1 MIYLDIRDTAVHL
14 NEGGREGWTGKG
26 GGWRRVRE
34 PLRCIVSRRGT
45 SVIIQIHLPSLACG
59 EKRGR
64 RRRMRL
70 GDPIFW
76 QFFPISSKGKRG
88 GGAFRSTCVRAVRVP
103 EEPAFM
109 AAAYVSALRRHR
121 PSRSR
126 NMFLFAKLRRAPL
139 GLTSGPFFATEK
151 VPSTTKGA
159 CPSCQECL

>member
-1 MIYLDIRDTAVHL
+1 MR
-14 NEGGREGWTGKG
+14 EGGRGGLEREGRKG
-26 GGWRRVRE
+26 TLALHCFKKRHICHHSDSFALLGLRREEGG
-34 PLRCIVSRRGT
+34 
-45 SVIIQIHLPSLACG
+45 
-59 EKRGR
+59 

-76 QFFPISSKGKRG
+76 QFFLISSKGKRG

-126 NMFLFAKLRRAPL
+126 NMFLFATLRRAPL

-151 VPSTTKGA
+151 MPSPTKGA
-159 CPSCQECL
+159 CPSCQECLPQILSKAFFIGQNL